1 MTIPQARQQVAT
13 HPAKDAVTAPVVKEN
28 KDADVARKLKL
39 YGVRATFLRLAKF
52 RRGSQLAD
60 HPILLRLAASHRSSR
75 PSARARSRQ
84 TSRLTRLFFT
94 PRRPRPLT

>member
-39 YGVRATFLRLAKF
+39 YGVRPFFAACRVTSPW
-52 RRGSQLAD
+52 SQFD
-60 HPILLRLAASHRSSR
+60 
-75 PSARARSRQ
+75 
-84 TSRLTRLFFT
+84 
-94 PRRPRPLT
+94 